1 MPFLLFGNK
10 RVKPRRALKTP
21 KSAIAAKA
29 APHVAGVLA
38 LAVLLLGVAGG
49 DTQANTVGQ
58 GPASVSASTVPA
70 EPVAQIA
77 TSTSESAS
85 YGTKPIPKVAKSSA
99 PVKPKV
105 KQSENFAASVVVSR
119 PEPTKAST
127 PSPQPSKASRRPAQP
142 KKVSTPK
149 KRVVRPVAA
158 PAASSKGLRAL
169 AFAKAQLGEPYRYAA
184 TGPSSWDCSGLTLKA
199 WAAAGVKGLPHSAHL
214 QYNKGRRVS
223 KSNLRKG
230 DLVFFFSPISH
241 VGIYA
246 GNGKVIH
253 ASRPGKPVAYIKM
266 SYMRYAGAVRPG

>member
-1 MPFLLFGNK
+1 MPFLPFGNR

-21 KSAIAAKA
+21 KTATVAKIA
-29 APHVAGVLA
+29 PQVAGVLA
-38 LAVLLLGVAGG
+38 LVVLLLGFAGG
-49 DTQANTVGQ
+49 DTQANSVGQ
-58 GPASVSASTVPA
+58 SPASVSASTVPA

-85 YGTKPIPKVAKSSA
+85 YGTKPIPKVAKSSP

-105 KQSENFAASVVVSR
+105 KQSESFAASMVVSK

-127 PSPQPSKASRRPAQP
+127 PSQRASTAPRKPAQP
-142 KKVSTPK
+142 NKVSTTK
-149 KRVVRPVAA
+149 KRVVRPVSA
-158 PAASSKGLRAL
+158 PAASGKGLRAL
-169 AFAKAQLGEPYRYAA
+169 AFAKRQLGEPYRYAA
-184 TGPSSWDCSGLTLKA
+184 VGPSSWDCSGLTLKA
-199 WAAAGVKGLPHSAHL
+199 WAAAGVRGLPHSAHL
-214 QYNKGRRVS
+214 QYNKGKRVS
-223 KSNLRKG
+223 RSNLRKG

-253 ASRPGKPVAYIKM
+253 ASRPGKPVAYIKI